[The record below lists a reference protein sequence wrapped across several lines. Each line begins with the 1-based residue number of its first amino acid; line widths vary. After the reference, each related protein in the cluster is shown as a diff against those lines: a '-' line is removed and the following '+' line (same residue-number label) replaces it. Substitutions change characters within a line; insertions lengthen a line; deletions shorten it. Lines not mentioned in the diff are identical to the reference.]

1 MKILKS
7 IITSFLTLIL
17 TILISVLII
26 SITFKDLLIED
37 ILYEGFKST
46 IINKDYKERNTTLD
60 DIITE
65 EGVITDNDFVNEILE
80 SPEIKELVNKYLDK
94 IITTIA
100 DENISVDEL
109 NEFNLEQDMIN
120 YIKDNKEVLS
130 EKTGIE
136 ITDEMI
142 EEASEKLEE
151 IDTKKI
157 VKQTVVNVRNNLS
170 PQEKQLLKAY
180 NFITSS
186 ALKIY
191 LIIGIVIILLLIAI
205 IKKSLYKWIRN
216 LSNAMTLA
224 GIGTL
229 IMSKGLEIIISKMLQ
244 VQETIKLESMS
255 TLSMKVL
262 ICGVIVYIIYKLIS
276 IFIVKE
282 NKNEVSKVSE

>member
-7 IITSFLTLIL
+7 ILTSFLTLIL
-17 TILISVLII
+17 TLLISVLIV

-46 IINKDYKERNTTLD
+46 IINKDYKEKNLTLN
-60 DIITE
+60 DIINE
-65 EGVITDNDFVNEILE
+65 DGVITDNDFVNEILE

-100 DENISVDEL
+100 DENVSVDEL
-109 NEFNLEQDMIN
+109 NEFNLNQDMIN
-120 YIKDNKEVLS
+120 YIKENKEVLS

-142 EEASEKLEE
+142 EEASEKIEE

-157 VKQTVVNVRNNLS
+157 VKQTVENVRNNLS

-186 ALKIY
+186 SLKIY
-191 LIIGIVIILLLIAI
+191 LIIGIIITLLLIAI

-216 LSNAMTLA
+216 LSNAMILA
-224 GIGTL
+224 GTATL
-229 IMSKGLEIIISKMLQ
+229 IISKGFEIIISKMIQ
-244 VQETIKLESMS
+244 VQEIIKLESMS

>member
-17 TILISVLII
+17 TILISLLIV

-46 IINKDYKERNTTLD
+46 IINKDYKEKNTTLD

-65 EGVITDNDFVNEILE
+65 DGVITDNDFVNEILE

-100 DENISVDEL
+100 DENISIDEL
-109 NEFNLEQDMIN
+109 NEFNLNQDMIN
-120 YIKDNKEVLS
+120 YIKENKEVLS

>member
-7 IITSFLTLIL
+7 ILTSFLTLIL
-17 TILISVLII
+17 TLLISVLIV

-46 IINKDYKERNTTLD
+46 IINKDYKEKNTTLD

-65 EGVITDNDFVNEILE
+65 DGVITDNDFVNEILE

-100 DENISVDEL
+100 DENVSVDEL
-109 NEFNLEQDMIN
+109 NEFNLNQDMIN
-120 YIKDNKEVLS
+120 YIKENKEVLS

-142 EEASEKLEE
+142 EEASEKIEE

-157 VKQTVVNVRNNLS
+157 VKQTVENVRNNLS
-170 PQEKQLLKAY
+170 SQEKQLLKAY

-186 ALKIY
+186 SLKIY
-191 LIIGIVIILLLIAI
+191 LIIGIIITMLLIAI

-216 LSNAMTLA
+216 LSNAMILA
-224 GIGTL
+224 GIATL
-229 IMSKGLEIIISKMLQ
+229 IMSKGLEIIISKMIQ
-244 VQETIKLESMS
+244 VQEIIKLESMS

>member
-46 IINKDYKERNTTLD
+46 IINKDYKEKNTTLD

-65 EGVITDNDFVNEILE
+65 DGVITDNDFVNEILE

-94 IITTIA
+94 IITAIA

-130 EKTGIE
+130 KKTGIE

>member
-46 IINKDYKERNTTLD
+46 IINKDYKEKNTTLD

-65 EGVITDNDFVNEILE
+65 DGVITDNDFVNEILE

-94 IITTIA
+94 IITAIA

-130 EKTGIE
+130 KKTGIE

-186 ALKIY
+186 SLKIY

>member
-17 TILISVLII
+17 TILISLLIV

-46 IINKDYKERNTTLD
+46 IINKDYKEKNTTLD

-65 EGVITDNDFVNEILE
+65 DGVITDNDFVNEILE

-109 NEFNLEQDMIN
+109 NEFNLNQDMIN
-120 YIKDNKEVLS
+120 YIKENKEVLS